1 MPSTGD
7 SLTVT
12 AEENSSKR
20 LLVLHKSETGLKIGR
35 QTGESKGVASAP
47 PLRFTAA
54 GNADRKPFL
63 RVSCAVFLGSTFF
76 EVGVKNNAVI
86 FNNRITIEK
95 TGDFWVTP
103 RLV

>member
-1 MPSTGD
+1 MGETEVGQKLHRLFERLAFVRVSQVE
-7 SLTVT
+7 SESHNR
-12 AEENSSKR
+12 AEN
-20 LLVLHKSETGLKIGR
+20 GR
-35 QTGESKGVASAP
+35 KHRRCYAAP
-47 PLRFTAA
+47 VRFTAA

>member
-1 MPSTGD
+1 MPVSIAQTESGYQNR
-7 SLTVT
+7 
-12 AEENSSKR
+12 AAN
-20 LLVLHKSETGLKIGR
+20 GR
-35 QTGESKGVASAP
+35 KHRRCYAAP
-47 PLRFTAA
+47 VRFTAA